1 MVTDDN
7 ELAEIKHKCMAG
19 EVTCGQC
26 KKDTAERVVAF
37 LKDFR
42 EKMDACQDRIVV

>member
-1 MVTDDN
+1 MVTDDA
-7 ELAEIKHKCMAG
+7 ELDEIRRKCMAG

-42 EKMDACQDRIVV
+42 EKMDAVADRIRV

>member
-1 MVTDDN
+1 
-7 ELAEIKHKCMAG
+7 MAG

-42 EKMDACQDRIVV
+42 EKIELARDRIQVSNG